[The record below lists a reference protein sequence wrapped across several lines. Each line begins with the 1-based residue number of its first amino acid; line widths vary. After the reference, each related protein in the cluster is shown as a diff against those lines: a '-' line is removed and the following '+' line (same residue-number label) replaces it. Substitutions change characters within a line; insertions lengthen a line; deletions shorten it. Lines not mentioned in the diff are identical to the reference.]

1 MRDQF
6 VSFDDVQA
14 LMEEGQ
20 QLLCRVEG
28 RDVWIPSDRI
38 AIDDHVIFKAG
49 DRGRLVIPWT
59 LAIHLGLAPEPPHAV
74 RDPFA

>member
-1 MRDQF
+1 MREEF

-14 LMEEGQ
+14 LVERGQ

-49 DRGRLVIPWT
+49 DRGRLVIT
-59 LAIHLGLAPEPPHAV
+59 RATAINLGLAP
-74 RDPFA
+74 